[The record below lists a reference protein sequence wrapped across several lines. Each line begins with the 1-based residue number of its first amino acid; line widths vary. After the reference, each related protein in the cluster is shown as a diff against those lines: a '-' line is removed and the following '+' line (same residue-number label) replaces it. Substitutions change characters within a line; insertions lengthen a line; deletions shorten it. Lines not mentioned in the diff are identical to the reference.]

1 MLHAIAENPFMFI
14 VLVAV
19 LVLLHLGALIRMR
32 HEANLKKRNH
42 GERRRRPRITPNTKG
57 ARKRRKK

>member
-1 MLHAIAENPFMFI
+1 MLHAIAQNPFMFI
-14 VLVAV
+14 VLVVV
-19 LVLLHLGALIRMR
+19 LVLLHLGALIRVR

-42 GERRRRPRITPNTKG
+42 GERRRLPRVLPNTKR